1 MERGKKRL
9 DIEMPPVTGK
19 AVPVY
24 KGEILRITQVD
35 GGQCVDFNCFN
46 LHDYKEHMSVGH
58 IRRQGLRFVEGH
70 IIWSAPPRLS
80 PMMYGLK
87 IPESC
92 VTDVLAARCNAPMFE
107 MIFGIHS
114 HTNCTDTFAEAIGE
128 FGLTPDDIHDSLNM
142 WMNTGLSEDGRATY
156 HWNTGIPEEPLEL
169 LAMMDVLAVPIVC
182 GSGDIMPTS
191 NFTLKPI
198 SIQIYEES
206 TDSNKQVQELEKEYR
221 SLRSQKTLDQFRTRD
236 IKTDRELRPISD
248 YKPNFVN
255 YPLVFRELEINFS
268 EKDLK
273 DLEFLR
279 EKEFPG
285 TDEEVI
291 LASVMMWIRS
301 NRRNK
306 DWALYNTGV
315 KI

>member
-1 MERGKKRL
+1 
-9 DIEMPPVTGK
+9 
-19 AVPVY
+19 
-24 KGEILRITQVD
+24 
-35 GGQCVDFNCFN
+35 
-46 LHDYKEHMSVGH
+46 
-58 IRRQGLRFVEGH
+58 
-70 IIWSAPPRLS
+70 
-80 PMMYGLK
+80 MMYGLK
-87 IPESC
+87 IPKTC
-92 VTDVLAARCNAPMFE
+92 VTDVLAARCSGPLFE
-107 MIFGIHS
+107 MVFGIET

-198 SIQIYEES
+198 SIQVYEKS
-206 TDSNKQVQELEKEYR
+206 TDTDKQVEELEKEYR

-236 IKTDRELRPISD
+236 IKTDRELRPIPD
-248 YKPNFVN
+248 YQPSFVN
-255 YPLVFRELEINFS
+255 YPLVFRDLEIDVS
-268 EKDLK
+268 EQDMEDL
-273 DLEFLR
+273 DYLR
-279 EKEFPG
+279 EQEFPG
-285 TDEEVI
+285 TNEEVI
-291 LASVMMWIRS
+291 LASVMTWIRA